1 MTVIPTFLRF
11 LLSFSLLVVPLRV
24 STQDLPTAGSRE
36 RNVKAFLEEEVVFD
50 SYLFP
55 PGPFPGVQWKNPDRV
70 ASLVGAIPL
79 RVEYFDSS
87 FQRVDR
93 AKQTGRYGAVIR
105 GTTSDGFELV
115 RYVTLYC
122 TQAEFDDYSPAAP
135 LSFEPLSSFGASPDR
150 WMLYESHRRRFSF
163 GSLLLSPKSDP
174 DAAVF
179 LAGLAELDPRTN
191 GSVTPRMMDRFW
203 WTKFK
208 AGSSATFH
216 KIIPF
221 PATASSGTIL
231 REKAAIASPFT
242 NADAKSIRAVSR
254 EWTSRSKEPMVVCIA
269 HRGTVVFHESF
280 GTSADGQ
287 PVAPAAPMWMASI
300 TKLLTGVLVMQFV
313 DRGLVELD
321 APIDRYLPEL
331 ASARP
336 CPLTI
341 RMLLNHT
348 AGLSWAGEWASDW
361 EPSMEN
367 RVAHALPFL
376 QTGTRFRYHRGGY
389 ALTSKILERI
399 LGETVPQLFQRMIFQ
414 PLEMRSAFA
423 DNTYGGLYCSALD
436 LARFGHMLLQHGRS
450 GTQTIITD
458 SAFAAMLP
466 IPLTLADGER
476 ARSWG
481 VGTSALGG
489 NGLSA
494 FTFGHEAA
502 SGAIFRIDPVN
513 DLVVV
518 VARNRPGTD
527 DATYKEFAGRFLQT
541 VTAPIHR
548 VPGSHRE

>member
-1 MTVIPTFLRF
+1 
-11 LLSFSLLVVPLRV
+11 
-24 STQDLPTAGSRE
+24 
-36 RNVKAFLEEEVVFD
+36 
-50 SYLFP
+50 
-55 PGPFPGVQWKNPDRV
+55 
-70 ASLVGAIPL
+70 
-79 RVEYFDSS
+79 
-87 FQRVDR
+87 
-93 AKQTGRYGAVIR
+93 
-105 GTTSDGFELV
+105 
-115 RYVTLYC
+115 
-122 TQAEFDDYSPAAP
+122 
-135 LSFEPLSSFGASPDR
+135 
-150 WMLYESHRRRFSF
+150 F
-163 GSLLLSPKSDP
+163 GSLLRSPKFDP
-174 DAAVF
+174 DAAIF

-191 GSVTPRMMDRFW
+191 GSVTPRMMDRLW

-231 REKAAIASPFT
+231 REKAAITSPFT
-242 NADAKSIRAVSR
+242 HADAQSIRAVSR
-254 EWTSRSKEPMVVCIA
+254 EWTSRSKEPMVVSIA

-287 PVAPAAPMWMASI
+287 PIEPAAPMWMASI
-300 TKLLTGVLVMQFV
+300 TKLLTGVLVMQFA

-376 QTGTRFRYHRGGY
+376 QTGKRFRYHRGGY

-399 LGETVPQLFQRMIFQ
+399 SGETVPQLFQRMIFQ
-414 PLEMRSAFA
+414 PLELQSAFA

-458 SAFAAMLP
+458 SAFTAMLP

-494 FTFGHEAA
+494 STFGHEAA

-527 DATYKEFAGRFLQT
+527 DATYKEFAGRFLQA

-548 VPGSHRE
+548 VPESHRE